1 MELVQCLDGYNNAKY
16 NLSMD
21 VKVYKKEEVR
31 QKQGTDYVIT
41 PNVIDIIPTIV
52 EAESTGDIKNNI
64 WSLKQ
69 LKTIAD
75 VDVVD
80 GKLIINSDKV
90 KYENGNLYVTL
101 TEEQIIGCEIIEEDN
116 DIIEQ
121 ACALAT
127 IWQKGLDPL
136 DREVGI
142 RWSEALLD
150 EINVVQ
156 LMEDITN
163 AVAEIT
169 PTVTVVFD
177 TVTDANGNQYLKYT
191 LKAVA

>member
-41 PNVIDIIPTIV
+41 PNVIDIIPTTV

-64 WSLKQ
+64 WSLEQ

-90 KYENGNLYVTL
+90 KYENGNIYVAL

-136 DREVGI
+136 DKEVGI

-169 PTVTVVFD
+169 PAVTVVFD

>member
-64 WSLKQ
+64 WSLEQ

-142 RWSEALLD
+142 RWSEVLLD

>member
-41 PNVIDIIPTIV
+41 PNVIDIIPTSV
-52 EAESTGDIKNNI
+52 EATSTGDIKNNI
-64 WSLKQ
+64 WSLEQ
-69 LKTIAD
+69 LKTVAD

-136 DREVGI
+136 DKEVGI

>member
-52 EAESTGDIKNNI
+52 EATSTGDIKNNI
-64 WSLKQ
+64 WSLEQ
-69 LKTIAD
+69 LKAIAD

-136 DREVGI
+136 DKEVGI

>member
-41 PNVIDIIPTIV
+41 PNVIDIMPTIV
-52 EAESTGDIKNNI
+52 EAESTGDIRNNI
-64 WSLKQ
+64 WSLEQ

-101 TEEQIIGCEIIEEDN
+101 TEEQIISCEIIEEDN

>member
-64 WSLKQ
+64 WSLEQ

>member
-52 EAESTGDIKNNI
+52 EAESTGDIKNNV
-64 WSLKQ
+64 WSLEQ
-69 LKTIAD
+69 LKTVAD

-90 KYENGNLYVTL
+90 KYENGNLCVTL

>member
-52 EAESTGDIKNNI
+52 EAESTGDIKNNV
-64 WSLKQ
+64 WSLEQ

-101 TEEQIIGCEIIEEDN
+101 TEEQIISCEIIEEDN

>member
-64 WSLKQ
+64 WSLEQ

-177 TVTDANGNQYLKYT
+177 TITDANGNQYLKYT

>member
-64 WSLKQ
+64 WSLEQ

-90 KYENGNLYVTL
+90 KYENGNIYVTL

>member
-52 EAESTGDIKNNI
+52 EATSTGDIKNNI
-64 WSLKQ
+64 WSLEQ
-69 LKTIAD
+69 LKTVAD

-90 KYENGNLYVTL
+90 KYENGNLYVTP

-136 DREVGI
+136 DKEVGI